1 MGRFIIETA
10 KNSLYASIEVK
21 FIHARG
27 MDDTRHF
34 SKYPDSETK
43 SPAVKPTDDPFKA
56 W

>member
-1 MGRFIIETA
+1 
-10 KNSLYASIEVK
+10 
-21 FIHARG
+21 

-43 SPAVKPTDDPFKA
+43 SPAIKPSDDPFKD